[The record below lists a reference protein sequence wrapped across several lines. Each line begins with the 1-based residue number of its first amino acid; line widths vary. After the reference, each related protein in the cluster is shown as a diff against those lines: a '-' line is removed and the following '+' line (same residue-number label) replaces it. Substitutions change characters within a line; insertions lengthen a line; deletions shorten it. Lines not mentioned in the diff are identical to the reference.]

1 MIIKSVLKINILLI
15 VYIIIFLSSCD
26 KKSIT
31 SWDDNIKELIDWSL
45 AEDQKYNNPTY
56 TPILSSTLEE
66 LVALDNEELIN
77 KPEKGVILGYFNF
90 KKNKAILTDSN
101 KDLLILIAKAQKFE
115 NFNIIIQSNDIKSKY
130 AMVMNEIEKI
140 LLSSGVKNNKISLNS
155 LSDGNKDF
163 IIKVIKL

>member
-1 MIIKSVLKINILLI
+1 M
-15 VYIIIFLSSCD
+15 
-26 KKSIT
+26 
-31 SWDDNIKELIDWSL
+31 
-45 AEDQKYNNPTY
+45 
-56 TPILSSTLEE
+56 
-66 LVALDNEELIN
+66 ALDNEELIN

-90 KKNKAILTDSN
+90 KKNKAILTDNN